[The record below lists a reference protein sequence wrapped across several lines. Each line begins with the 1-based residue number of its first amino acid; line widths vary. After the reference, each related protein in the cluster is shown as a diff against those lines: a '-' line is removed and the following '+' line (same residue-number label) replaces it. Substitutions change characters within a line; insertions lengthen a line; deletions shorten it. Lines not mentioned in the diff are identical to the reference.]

1 MRGSIER
8 SKLDHCPPDNFTRP
22 EQVNELV
29 DLIERDGLDRV
40 ADLALSGKRHDL
52 AQVGVAAPE
61 RAVESL
67 FARNAWE
74 QRNIDAIA
82 DQSHIDIVT
91 ADRQEVKRQL
101 QNP

>member
-1 MRGSIER
+1 
-8 SKLDHCPPDNFTRP
+8 
-22 EQVNELV
+22 
-29 DLIERDGLDRV
+29 ERDGLDRV
-40 ADLALSGKRHDL
+40 ADLAMSGKRHDF

-101 QNP
+101 QNPWSPCAIHDRFEGLLSRASIEFLAGVGR